1 MKKAIKNILV
11 IALVTLVT
19 LVGATSCKSS
29 GKMSKKEYKA
39 RVEQAKTDLT
49 AIIDGTTEWSCDEQQ
64 ARLDMIKEVDFSKK
78 NPEVVDMIDRAQ
90 AAVTACKKEVARVAE
105 EQRIAEEQRLREME
119 EMNKPKTSIDE
130 YLNRIA
136 SARDVN
142 AANSLIREALG
153 LFSSP
158 DVPVLILI
166 NKYGDYD
173 RPTTAEQYLNY
184 VKDQKKAGAKVNNV
198 KMENGKITELEL
210 IIKK

>member
-1 MKKAIKNILV
+1 MKRTIKSFLLF
-11 IALVTLVT
+11 AMVTLVA
-19 LVGATSCKSS
+19 LVGVTSCKSS
-29 GKMSKKEYKA
+29 GKMTKKEYKA

-64 ARLDMIKEVDFSKK
+64 TRLDKIKEVDFTKK
-78 NPEVVDMIDRAQ
+78 NPEVVEMIDRAQ
-90 AAVTACKKEVARVAE
+90 SAITSCREEVARL
-105 EQRIAEEQRLREME
+105 AEEQRLAEERRLRELE

-136 SARDVN
+136 NARDVN
-142 AANSLIREALG
+142 AANSTIREALG

-166 NKYGDYD
+166 NNYGDYD
-173 RPTTAEQYLNY
+173 RPTTAEAYLNY

-210 IIKK
+210 IKK